1 MTTVDALPPQ
11 PIAPASGGEARPQAT
26 PAPVPQ
32 WETRRKRMAPSRWW
46 NENVAPILAPVLT
59 PISRVTSVFTGLGWA
74 ILTATIVL
82 GVVGTSLGWWEFRV
96 MAWIGLALLALCSL
110 FLIGRTAYDARLDLS
125 RTRVVE
131 GERAVGALELGNPG
145 RRALLPV
152 QVELP
157 VGRGVASFAIPR
169 LAPGAVHEELFTIP
183 THRRAVLQ
191 VGPITAVRGDAL
203 GVLARVVKWS
213 QPVDLYVHPRTVA
226 LDGSSSGL
234 LQDLEGSP
242 SKELSNSDIAFH
254 ALREYVPGDELRRV
268 HWRSSARTGKLMVRQ
283 FEETRRSHLA
293 VALSLSAAEY
303 ANEAELELAISVA
316 GSLGL
321 QAIKEDKQ
329 VSIMVQ
335 GATLPTKQG
344 KPFLDSLSALEA
356 TEPRRGTMADLALHA
371 GNAVPDASVTALV
384 SGTLV
389 TPASVRRAAAHIPLG
404 VKVVAIYCSPGMQ
417 INKRMIGDVTVLTV
431 GDLKD
436 LPHAMRRISG

>member
-11 PIAPASGGEARPQAT
+11 PVASATGEAARPQFDLPT
-26 PAPVPQ
+26 EQ
-32 WETRRKRMAPSRWW
+32 RRTRESLVKTRWW
-46 NENVAPILAPVLT
+46 HDTVLPILAPVTT
-59 PISRVTSVFTGLGWA
+59 PVSRVTSVITSLGWA
-74 ILTATIVL
+74 VL
-82 GVVGTSLGWWEFRV
+82 GATVVLGALGTLLGWWEFRAL
-96 MAWIGLALLALCSL
+96 AWIGIALLAVCAV
-110 FLIGRTAYDARLDLS
+110 FLIGRTAYDAKLDLS

-131 GERAVGALELGNPG
+131 GERAVGALELANPG

-157 VGRGVASFAIPR
+157 VGKGVATFAIPR
-169 LAPGAVHEELFTIP
+169 LGPGTSHEELFTIP

-191 VGPITAVRGDAL
+191 VGPITAVRGDPL

-234 LQDLEGSP
+234 LQDLEGLP
-242 SKELSNSDIAFH
+242 SKELSNSDISFH

-293 VALSLSAAEY
+293 VALSLNETEF
-303 ANEAELELAISVA
+303 ANDAELELAVSFA

-329 VSIMVQ
+329 VSVMVQ
-335 GATLPTKQG
+335 GATLPTKSG
-344 KPFLDSLSALEA
+344 KPFLDSLSALDKTDA
-356 TEPRRGTMADLALHA
+356 RRGSVVDLALHA
-371 GNAVPDASVTALV
+371 GNAVPDASVAVLV
-384 SGTLV
+384 CGTFV
-389 TPASVRRAAAHIPLG
+389 APASVRRAASHIPLG
-404 VKVVAIYCSPGMQ
+404 VKVVAIYCSPHTPVTR
-417 INKRMIGDVTVLTV
+417 RMIGDVVVLTV
-431 GDLKD
+431 GSLKD
-436 LPHAMRRISG
+436 LPHAMRRITS

>member
-11 PIAPASGGEARPQAT
+11 PVAPVAGSEARPPDPGT
-26 PAPVPQ
+26 PQ
-32 WETRRKRMAPSRWW
+32 WEIPRRKAAPSRWW
-46 NENVAPILAPVLT
+46 TESVAPLVAPVLAPVA
-59 PISRVTSVFTGLGWA
+59 RAASVFTGLGWA
-74 ILTATIVL
+74 ILGATAVL
-82 GVVGTSLGWWEFRV
+82 GTCGMALGWWEFRAL
-96 MAWIGLALLALCSL
+96 AWIGAALLVICAV
-110 FLIGRTAYDARLDLS
+110 FLVGRTAYDARLDLS

-157 VGRGVASFAIPR
+157 VGKGVATFSIPR
-169 LAPGAVHEELFTIP
+169 LGPGASHEELFTIP

-191 VGPITAVRGDAL
+191 VGPITAVRGDPL
-203 GVLARVVKWS
+203 GVLARVVRWS
-213 QPVDLYVHPRTVA
+213 QPVDLYVHPRTVV

-234 LQDLEGSP
+234 LQDLEGLP

-293 VALSLSAAEY
+293 VALSLNGAEY

-321 QAIKEDKQ
+321 QAIKDDRQ

-356 TEPRRGTMADLALHA
+356 TDPRRGSMADLALHT
-371 GNAVPDASVTALV
+371 GNAVPDASVAVLV
-384 SGTLV
+384 CGTLV
-389 TPASVRRAAAHIPLG
+389 TPATVRRAASHIPLG
-404 VKVVAIYCSPGMQ
+404 VKVVAVYCSPRMPVS
-417 INKRMIGDVTVLTV
+417 KRMIGDVVVLTV

-436 LPHAMRRISG
+436 LPHAMRRIA